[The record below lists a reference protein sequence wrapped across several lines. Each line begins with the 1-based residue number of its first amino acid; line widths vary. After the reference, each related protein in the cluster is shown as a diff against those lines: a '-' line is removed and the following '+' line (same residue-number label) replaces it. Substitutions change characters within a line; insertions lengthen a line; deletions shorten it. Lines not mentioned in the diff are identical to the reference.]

1 MESNK
6 MNRLLFLI
14 GAALAAFL
22 ITSVALAGEREFSF
36 SDAEQ
41 DGQDFKHAG
50 TRTVRCDRGDSL
62 GRAIRRSRPG
72 TTLHVS
78 GVCYESIV
86 IDKDNLVLIG
96 KNGATIDGGAEP
108 SEGVIV
114 VDNASN
120 VTLKGLTIQNGAD
133 QGLIVERQSLVT
145 LNDVDLL
152 NNQTI
157 GLSVDRS
164 QVELAGVRL
173 NGNGT
178 GGLDAF
184 SASVVLAMGD
194 IDASSNGGDGIA
206 INGKSFFELRGSR
219 ITASDN
225 LGSGVAVINDSR
237 LQIFSFPEAE
247 GSGVTAERNGVAG
260 IAALGA
266 DIGVVGSQYFGSG
279 ANILA
284 SRNNGVGFLV
294 ISGGIF
300 SPHATAQ
307 FVADENGVG
316 MIFED
321 GASAF
326 IIGGLQ
332 IGGGFVGIAA
342 NGAGTLTL
350 ASDEANPSIVDGNF
364 VDLDF
369 QFGTRA
375 TINALRFSSIECD
388 ASALVRG
395 SASCPR

>member
-1 MESNK
+1 M
-6 MNRLLFLI
+6 
-14 GAALAAFL
+14 
-22 ITSVALAGEREFSF
+22 
-36 SDAEQ
+36 
-41 DGQDFKHAG
+41 
-50 TRTVRCDRGDSL
+50 
-62 GRAIRRSRPG
+62 
-72 TTLHVS
+72 
-78 GVCYESIV
+78 
-86 IDKDNLVLIG
+86 
-96 KNGATIDGGAEP
+96 
-108 SEGVIV
+108 
-114 VDNASN
+114 
-120 VTLKGLTIQNGAD
+120 
-133 QGLIVERQSLVT
+133 
-145 LNDVDLL
+145 
-152 NNQTI
+152 
-157 GLSVDRS
+157 
-164 QVELAGVRL
+164 
-173 NGNGT
+173 
-178 GGLDAF
+178 
-184 SASVVLAMGD
+184 
-194 IDASSNGGDGIA
+194 
-206 INGKSFFELRGSR
+206 
-219 ITASDN
+219 
-225 LGSGVAVINDSR
+225 
-237 LQIFSFPEAE
+237 
-247 GSGVTAERNGVAG
+247 TAERNGVAG